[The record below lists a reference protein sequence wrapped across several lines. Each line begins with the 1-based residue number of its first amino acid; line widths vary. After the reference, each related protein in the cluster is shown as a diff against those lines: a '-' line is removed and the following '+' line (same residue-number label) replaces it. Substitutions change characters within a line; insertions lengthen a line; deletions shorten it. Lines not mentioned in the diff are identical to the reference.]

1 MAEEASTVA
10 TSPVMSPSKSP
21 AANPAR
27 LVCSAIVVFI
37 LLAGI
42 TALILYLVYRPSRP
56 HFSVLSTAIY
66 QLGNGTASAAIPAT
80 AITTTIQFTIL
91 IRNQNERAS
100 IRYDRLSAYVTYH
113 DQAITAPASLPPLY
127 QETDSA
133 VAVSPVIGGGP
144 VPVSG
149 DIAAALMTDEAYG
162 VVALRLVMLGR
173 LRYKSGPFH
182 SAWYGMY
189 VRCDMLVGARKGVSG
204 QVPLLGTPGCDV
216 DV

>member
-1 MAEEASTVA
+1 MPQGTTKRSTA
-10 TSPVMSPSKSP
+10 MSPS

-27 LVCSAIVVFI
+27 LLCSAILVFI

-66 QLGNGTASAAIPAT
+66 QLGNGTASAAVPAT
-80 AITTTIQFTIL
+80 AITTTMQFTVL
-91 IRNQNERAS
+91 IRNTNERAS

-113 DQAITAPASLPPLY
+113 DQAITAPAPLPPLY
-127 QETDSA
+127 QERDSA
-133 VAVSPVIGGGP
+133 VAVSPVLGGGP

-149 DIAAALMTDEAYG
+149 DIAAGLMTDEAYG

-189 VRCDMLVGARKGVSG
+189 VRCDMLLGAKKGVSG
-204 QVPLLGTPGCDV
+204 QVPLLGTPDCDV
-216 DV
+216 DI